1 MTTLEDSCFEHNK
14 EVRYIND
21 MELTNGTNTDL
32 HGEEYVYLVP
42 DYVRFENQ
50 TDVWTD
56 RTAGALS
63 SGRNQESRDSMQNLL
78 FVRSIGAN

>member
-1 MTTLEDSCFEHNK
+1 MHEMK
-14 EVRYIND
+14 
-21 MELTNGTNTDL
+21 LTSGLNTDL
-32 HGEEYVYLVP
+32 HGEEYVYIVP

-50 TDVWTD
+50 TDIWMD

-78 FVRSIGAN
+78 FVSIIGPC